1 MFFFSHSVGAG
12 EVLHFAGA
20 AAAEK
25 GRLGLAALRAA
36 GEGQPGP
43 HTAGEHTD
51 AQQSCHCLHQ
61 PGSQVINRFSCTFAA
76 ALLLFSTAPRA
87 LQQLAW
93 WSGALLVNLAIL
105 SLFFSVAWKYVVKVA
120 LHRRAEMSRDTL
132 AFLTNKFIF
141 KWQN

>member
-1 MFFFSHSVGAG
+1 MLRSDVNNRQSMLFFFSYSVGAG

-76 ALLLFSTAPRA
+76 ALLLFSTARFTKI
-87 LQQLAW
+87 
-93 WSGALLVNLAIL
+93 G
-105 SLFFSVAWKYVVKVA
+105 VVE
-120 LHRRAEMSRDTL
+120 RRAAGEL
-132 AFLTNKFIF
+132 ALFLRRVKIRR
-141 KWQN
+141 